1 MSRTSSDEPGEAGDL
16 RSVELWPVR
25 RGSTAPR
32 GTILRAGLG
41 VTTGADLGD
50 VVGLDFGRVGGALG
64 ATTGTSGHEAQLQA
78 AWS

>member
-1 MSRTSSDEPGEAGDL
+1 LSRTSSDEPGEAGDL
-16 RSVELWPVR
+16 RSVEWWPVR

-41 VTTGADLGD
+41 VTAGADPGD
-50 VVGLDFGRVGGALG
+50 VVGLDFGRVGADLG

>member
-1 MSRTSSDEPGEAGDL
+1 MNLERLGDSRL
-16 RSVELWPVR
+16 VEWWPVR
-25 RGSTAPR
+25 RRSTAPR

-41 VTTGADLGD
+41 VTAGADPGD
-50 VVGLDFGRVGGALG
+50 VVGLDFDRMGGALG